1 MKKVFALVLC
11 LALLTALCT
20 AAFAE
25 PVKVNM
31 WHYFDDTSETA
42 LTKQVEEYNASQD
55 AIEVSLTYCSRQE
68 LYNQLSMGALSP
80 DNLPEIAMI
89 DNPDVAAFISMGI
102 LQDITA
108 AAAEWGEVD
117 KFYQGPLGACYDGDT
132 LYGLTNNTNCLT
144 LVANMDMLAEAGYD
158 AVPDTWE
165 EFAKLVEAATKPEE
179 GVYGF
184 AMCAKSDEE
193 GTFQIIPWIVAG
205 GGNYDAMDS
214 EGAIEALRLINTF
227 AKNGWM
233 SQECLNW
240 SQGDAFNS
248 FCAGKA
254 AVCMIGTWH
263 LSQIAQ
269 QIEDSGAG
277 VKYQLFKIPG
287 LQSGMSGS
295 CVGGECYAVTTAAAA
310 KGVEKEVEDFL
321 FYLMSAENS
330 AYFCEV
336 SGKFPPR
343 GDTYDMIEKFTTD
356 PDYLVMND
364 EMAFAQ
370 ARGPVAEWAKISE
383 ALYTASQSMVLDT
396 ATPEDAAAT
405 AAAAI
410 AAVLG

>member
-1 MKKVFALVLC
+1 MKKLFSMLLCAALI
-11 LALLTALCT
+11 AMLCT

-25 PVKVNM
+25 PVDVNM
-31 WHYFDDTSETA
+31 WHYFDDTSEAA
-42 LTKQVEEYNASQD
+42 LVKLVEDYNASQD
-55 AIEVSLTYCSRQE
+55 AIKVNLTYCSRQE

-80 DNLPEIAMI
+80 DNLPEISMI

-144 LVANMDMLAEAGYD
+144 LVANMDMIKEAGYD
-158 AVPDTWE
+158 AIPDTWD
-165 EFAKLVEAATKPEE
+165 EFSKLVEACTKPDD

-184 AMCAKSDEE
+184 AMCARSDEE

-205 GGNYDAMDS
+205 GANYDSMNS
-214 EGAIEALRLINTF
+214 EGAIAALNLINTF

-240 SQGDAFNS
+240 TQGDAFNS

-263 LSQIAQ
+263 LSQVDDMIA
-269 QIEDSGAG
+269 EAG
-277 VKYQLFKIPG
+277 SNVNYQLFKIPG
-287 LQSGMSGS
+287 LESGMSGS

-321 FYLMSAENS
+321 FYLMEPDHA
-330 AYFCEV
+330 AFFCQE

-343 GDTYDMIEKFTTD
+343 GDSLDLIEMFTTD
-356 PDYLVMND
+356 PAYLVMND
-364 EMAFAQ
+364 EMAFAV

-410 AAVLG
+410 AEVLG

>member
-1 MKKVFALVLC
+1 MKKLFSMLLCAALI
-11 LALLTALCT
+11 AMLCT
-20 AAFAE
+20 SAYAE
-25 PVKVNM
+25 PVDVNM
-31 WHYFDDTSETA
+31 WHYFDDTSEAA
-42 LTKQVEEYNASQD
+42 LVKLVEDYNASQD
-55 AIEVSLTYCSRQE
+55 AIKVNLTYCSRQE

-80 DNLPEIAMI
+80 DNLPEISMI

-144 LVANMDMLAEAGYD
+144 LVANMDMIKEAGYD
-158 AVPDTWE
+158 AIPDTWD
-165 EFAKLVEAATKPEE
+165 EFSKLVEACTKPDD

-184 AMCAKSDEE
+184 AMCARSDEE

-205 GGNYDAMDS
+205 GANYDSMNS
-214 EGAIEALRLINTF
+214 EGAIAALNLINTF

-240 SQGDAFNS
+240 TQGDAFNS

-254 AVCMIGTWH
+254 ATCMIGTWH
-263 LSQIAQ
+263 LSQIDTMIA
-269 QIEDSGAG
+269 EAG
-277 VKYQLFKIPG
+277 SNVNYQLFKIPG
-287 LQSGMSGS
+287 LESGMSGS

-321 FYLMSAENS
+321 FYLMEPDHA
-330 AYFCEV
+330 AYFCQE

-343 GDTYDMIEKFTTD
+343 GDSLDLIEMFTTD
-356 PDYLVMND
+356 PAYLVMND
-364 EMAFAQ
+364 EMAFAV

-410 AAVLG
+410 AEVLG

>member
-1 MKKVFALVLC
+1 MKKVLSMALC
-11 LALLTALCT
+11 LALFCALCT

-25 PVKVNM
+25 PVEVNM

-42 LTKQVEEYNASQD
+42 LSKQVEEYNASQD
-55 AIEVSLTYCSRQE
+55 AIKVSLTYCSRQE

-102 LQDITA
+102 LQDITD

-117 KFYQGPLGACYDGDT
+117 KFYQGPLGACYSDGR

-158 AVPDTWE
+158 AIPDTWE
-165 EFAKLVEAATKPEE
+165 EFSKLVEATTKPDD

-184 AMCAKSDEE
+184 AMCARSDEE
-193 GTFQIIPWIVAG
+193 GTFQLIPWVVAG
-205 GGNYDAMDS
+205 GANYDSMDS
-214 EGAIEALRLINTF
+214 EGAIKALTLLNTF

-240 SQGDAFNS
+240 TQGDAFNS

-254 AVCMIGTWH
+254 ATCMIGTWH
-263 LSQIAQ
+263 LSQIDTMIA
-269 QIEDSGAG
+269 DAG
-277 VKYQLFKIPG
+277 SNVNYKLFMIPG
-287 LQSGMSGS
+287 LESGMSGS

-321 FYLMSAENS
+321 FYLMSADHA

-356 PDYLVMND
+356 PAYLVMND

-396 ATPEDAAAT
+396 ATPEDAAA
-405 AAAAI
+405 AAAATI
-410 AAVLG
+410 ASVLG

>member
-1 MKKVFALVLC
+1 MKKVFSMLLC

-20 AAFAE
+20 CAFAE
-25 PVKVNM
+25 PVEVNM

-42 LTKQVEEYNASQD
+42 LSKQVEEYNASQD
-55 AIEVSLTYCSRQE
+55 AIKVSLTYCSRQE

-102 LQDITA
+102 LQDITD
-108 AAAEWGEVD
+108 AAAEWGEVE
-117 KFYQGPLGACYDGDT
+117 KFYQGPLGACYADGR

-158 AVPDTWE
+158 AIPDTWD
-165 EFAKLVEAATKPEE
+165 EFSKLVEACTKPDD

-184 AMCAKSDEE
+184 AMCARSDEE

-205 GGNYDAMDS
+205 GANYDSMDS
-214 EGAIEALRLINTF
+214 EGAIKALSLINTF

-240 SQGDAFNS
+240 TQGDAFNS

-254 AVCMIGTWH
+254 ATCMIGTWH
-263 LSQIAQ
+263 LSQIDTLIA
-269 QIEDSGAG
+269 DAG
-277 VKYQLFKIPG
+277 SNVKYQLFKIPG
-287 LQSGMSGS
+287 LESGMSGS
-295 CVGGECYAVTTAAAA
+295 CVGGECYSVTTAAAA

-321 FYLMSAENS
+321 FYLMSADHA

-343 GDTYDMIEKFTTD
+343 SDTYDMIEKFTTD
-356 PDYLVMND
+356 PAYLVMND

-410 AAVLG
+410 ASVLG

>member
-1 MKKVFALVLC
+1 MKKIFSLTLC
-11 LALLTALCT
+11 LALIAMLC
-20 AAFAE
+20 ASAFAE
-25 PVKVNM
+25 PVKVSM

-42 LTKQVEEYNASQD
+42 LSKQVEEYNASQD

-117 KFYQGPLGACYDGDT
+117 QFYQGPLGACYDGET

-144 LVANMDMLAEAGYD
+144 LVANMDMLKEAGYD
-158 AVPDTWE
+158 AIPDNWA
-165 EFAKLVEAATKPEE
+165 EFSELVEKTTKPDE

-184 AMCAKSDEE
+184 AMCARSDEE

-205 GGNYDAMDS
+205 GANYDSMDS
-214 EGAIEALRLINTF
+214 EGAVKALELINTF

-240 SQGDAFNS
+240 TQGDAFNS

-254 AVCMIGTWH
+254 ATCMIGTWH
-263 LSQIAQ
+263 LSQIDK
-269 QIEDSGAG
+269 QIADSGSN
-277 VKYQLFKIPG
+277 VNYQLFKIPG
-287 LQSGMSGS
+287 LESGMSGS

-321 FYLMSAENS
+321 FYLMSADHA

-356 PDYLVMND
+356 PAYLVMND
-364 EMAFAQ
+364 EMEFAV
-370 ARGPVAEWAKISE
+370 ARGPVADWAKISE

-396 ATPEDAAAT
+396 ATPADAAA
-405 AAAAI
+405 AAAATI
-410 AAVLG
+410 ASVLG